1 MTPTRI
7 IWSAV
12 AVLLLVLV
20 VLVARN
26 TEWVDVAIPM
36 PPKGEA
42 LTNPMY
48 AAQRFAEAL
57 GARTTRDQVFAVP
70 ARDAVIVLSDWHWSL
85 VRARRDALT
94 HWVESGGRLVVD
106 SLLVTTDPDF
116 VQWSGIRRKFQDTG
130 LEPPSKSGDTR
141 CRPFDEAV
149 GEPSRSA
156 APARFSI
163 CDVFIPTSLANDKPV
178 VWALR
183 DASGMQVMRVAA
195 GRGTVTVINATPFR
209 SRSLF
214 DGDHGRLFVAATQLH
229 RDDEVHFV
237 SEDNSPMLLALVW
250 RWGAPVVILSLLGVV
265 LLIWRGAPRLGP
277 LEVPAPAERRS
288 LAEQIRGT
296 GEFALRHGDGRALHA
311 ASVRALEEAARRRIH
326 GYAALSAK
334 ERGAALERLS
344 GLDATGLLSAAYHPR
359 SYGPH
364 ELRAAIALVETA
376 RRHML
381 VRMKRS

>member
-1 MTPTRI
+1 MTPARVI
-7 IWSAV
+7 GSAA

-26 TEWVDVAIPM
+26 TEWVDVQIPM

-57 GARTTRDQVFAVP
+57 GARATRDQVFAVP

-85 VRARRDALT
+85 VRARRDALQR
-94 HWVESGGRLVVD
+94 WVESGGRLVVD
-106 SLLVTTDPDF
+106 SLLVINDDDF
-116 VQWSGIRRKFQDTG
+116 RHWSGIWRKVNAAEYRTWRSDGQN
-130 LEPPSKSGDTR
+130 
-141 CRPFDEAV
+141 CRTLDEAV
-149 GEPSRSA
+149 GGPPRNV
-156 APARFSI
+156 APARFSL
-163 CDVFIPTSLANDKPV
+163 CGGWIPFSLETDKAIA
-178 VWALR
+178 WALR
-183 DASGMQVMRVAA
+183 DAWGTQVMRVAV
-195 GRGTVTVINATPFR
+195 GRGTVTVINGPPFR
-209 SRSLF
+209 NRSLF
-214 DGDHGRLFVAATQLH
+214 DADHGRLFVAATQLR

-250 RWGAPVVILSLLGVV
+250 RSGAPVVILSLIGIA

-326 GYAALSAK
+326 GYAGLSAK

>member
-1 MTPTRI
+1 MTPARI
-7 IWSAV
+7 IWSGV

-26 TEWVDVAIPM
+26 TEWVDVQIPM

-85 VRARRDALT
+85 VRARRDALQR
-94 HWVESGGRLVVD
+94 WVESGGRLVVD
-106 SLLVTTDPDF
+106 SLLVISDDDF
-116 VQWSGIRRKFQDTG
+116 RHWSGIWRKVNAAEYRRWRSDGQNCRTLDEAAG
-130 LEPPSKSGDTR
+130 EPP
-141 CRPFDEAV
+141 
-149 GEPSRSA
+149 RSV
-156 APARFSI
+156 APVRFSL
-163 CDVFIPTSLANDKPV
+163 CGVWIPFSLETDKPIA
-178 VWALR
+178 WALR
-183 DASGMQVMRVAA
+183 DAEATQVIRVAA
-195 GRGTVTVINATPFR
+195 GRGTVTVINAMPFR
-209 SRSLF
+209 SRGLF
-214 DGDHGRLFVAATQLH
+214 EGDHGRLFVAATQLH
-229 RDDEVHFV
+229 RGDEVHFV

-250 RWGAPVVILSLLGVV
+250 RSGAPVVILSLLCVG

-326 GYAALSAK
+326 GYAGLSAK

-359 SYGPH
+359 SYSPH
-364 ELRAAIALVETA
+364 ELRSAIALVETA